1 MRRLAGAIASLFLL
15 LVVAV
20 GGIVIFLLG
29 TTPGQDLVRSR
40 AEMALANLM
49 GPRFVTRLGE
59 QTYQLRRDG
68 SLAVTWSDVS
78 MALKEDPSARSEI
91 DHFGVAVRLVPLI
104 SGGGLEF
111 GRFEVSGARIDLN
124 ALILPP
130 TEDARE
136 PAPPEVAA
144 PNAEAVEADPPRTLL
159 ARTAGGILQNVERH
173 LGVLRSFHFD
183 TVAFNDI
190 SITGIPRLDGSG
202 DELHVDFAEL
212 RRSDVG
218 ALQLVTRFD
227 LDGLP
232 VSMAGDAEF
241 SEETGLLSRLNLG
254 SGRIQ
259 VADVFPPAP
268 EEDAFDE
275 RPFGADFPL
284 ELSIGMSR
292 ASAGAPLQ
300 ADASVRL
307 GKGALQLGLNRT
319 EVEAVELNLRYRSDT
334 EEIELLASPM
344 AFRDVSFTAL
354 GTIEAAPAGQ
364 GLSLDRLAFRLRTQ
378 DLTSTVGSGGEHH
391 GKLAVSGIFDPGA
404 RHLELSEGRLE
415 TDEGVLSASA
425 EFGYGAPE
433 AMTRLDVS
441 SERMGVASVKAFW
454 PFNIAGRAR
463 HWVIS
468 HMGDAA
474 LATNARIRI
483 DARLDR
489 LGSAFG
495 KLGTARPDEFT
506 IDLDIDNA
514 DLSTVGSLPGLY
526 NANGRLETRGSTTR
540 VMVADAMVDGLPE
553 ITLSDSTVELSKPRT
568 GYRRDL
574 LVDLSIKAAG
584 SVPQLLDIAA
594 RPPLNALR
602 ALDIEPREA
611 SGTGSVA
618 ANARLRV
625 GRYVEPSNQLLN
637 WAVEARIDGAS
648 PGSPIEGR
656 RFEGMTGSFSI
667 KPGLVTGR
675 FDARMDSIPST
686 VDLSIPFG
694 EERTGSR
701 RIAVAMQM
709 NDERVSQVV
718 PALAGIINGDF
729 TLNAELSDGPTRLS
743 ADLTNS
749 ALQIPTVAW
758 SKGKGVA
765 ASLKLSMVETG
776 DATRL
781 DDIRLEGEG
790 FSAVGSAVTDKAGL
804 RSADLS
810 QLALNSGDKARL
822 KARRTDAGYAIDV
835 SGEKFDARAILQD
848 LKSTAGQDRT
858 GKRARGSLD
867 IVANV
872 DRLGGFNG
880 VALQNFAMNYASR
893 NGRLT
898 GLSLSAIAGDG
909 QIAGDLS
916 KRNGQDAI
924 SLSSANVGALLAF
937 SGLYA
942 NMKSGGALLELS
954 GTTDS
959 GYAGRL
965 QLRDFTLVDEP
976 RLERIVGSTPVQG
989 QSSLSQA
996 LGQDLRTSQA
1006 YFDQA
1011 SAQLSYAGGALRV
1024 SNGIVRGPVFGSSF
1038 EGQLYDRQ
1046 SRIDITGSFMPAYG
1060 INRVFGALPL
1070 VGQILG
1076 NGNEGGLIGI
1086 TYRLSGPFGSPT
1098 LTVNPISLIA
1108 PGIFRQIFS
1117 YE

>member
-1 MRRLAGAIASLFLL
+1 MRRFAGAIASLFLL
-15 LVVAV
+15 LVVAI
-20 GGIVIFLLG
+20 GGLVIFLLG

-49 GPRFVTRLGE
+49 GPRFVTQLGE
-59 QTYQLRRDG
+59 QNYQLRGDG

-78 MALKEDPSARSEI
+78 MAPKDNPSARSEI

-111 GRFEVSGARIDLN
+111 GRFEVSGARIDLSS
-124 ALILPP
+124 LILPP
-130 TEDARE
+130 TEGRRA
-136 PAPPEVAA
+136 APPQEAAA
-144 PNAEAVEADPPRTLL
+144 PNAENVEADPPRTLL
-159 ARTAGGILQNVERH
+159 ARMAGGILQNVERH

-183 TVAFNDI
+183 TVAFSDI

-212 RRSDVG
+212 RRSDAG

-241 SEETGLLSRLNLG
+241 SEDTGLLRRLTLS
-254 SGRIQ
+254 SGQIR

-268 EEDAFDE
+268 EEDEFDE
-275 RPFGADFPL
+275 RPFGGSFPM
-284 ELSIGMSR
+284 EVSIAMTRDGD
-292 ASAGAPLQ
+292 GAPLQ

-307 GKGALQLGLNRT
+307 GKGALQLGTNRT
-319 EVEAVELNLRYRSDT
+319 EVDSAELKLRYRSDA
-334 EEIELLASPM
+334 EEIELLPSPM
-344 AFRDVSFTAL
+344 AFRDVSFILL

-364 GLSLDRLAFRLRTQ
+364 DLSLDRLAFALRTR
-378 DLTSTVGSGGEHH
+378 DLTSNVGSGKVHRGEL
-391 GKLAVSGIFDPGA
+391 GVRGIFDPSS

-415 TDEGVLSASA
+415 TEEGVLTATA

-441 SERMGVASVKAFW
+441 SERMGSASVKAFW

-463 HWVIS
+463 RWVIS
-468 HMGDAA
+468 HMGDEAQA
-474 LATNARIRI
+474 SNAQIRI

-489 LGSAFG
+489 LGKAFG
-495 KLGTARPDEFT
+495 KLGEARPDEFT
-506 IDLDIDNA
+506 IDLDIENA
-514 DLSTVGSLPGLY
+514 DLSTVGSLPGVY
-526 NANGRLETRGSTTR
+526 NANGRLQTRGSTTR
-540 VMVADAMVDGLPE
+540 VTVDDAMVDGLPE
-553 ITLSDSTVELSKPRT
+553 ITLSDSAVTLFKPRT

-574 LVDLSIKAAG
+574 LIDLSIKAAG
-584 SVPQLLDIAA
+584 SVPQLLDVAS

-602 ALDIEPREA
+602 ALDIDPGKA
-611 SGTGSVA
+611 SGTGSVEA
-618 ANARLRV
+618 LASLRV
-625 GRYVEPSNQLLN
+625 GRFIEPSNQLLD
-637 WAVEARIDGAS
+637 WAVEAKISDADA
-648 PGSPIEGR
+648 GSPIEGR
-656 RFEGMTGSFSI
+656 RFEGMTGGFSI

-675 FDARMDSIPST
+675 FDARMDTIPST
-686 VDLSIPFG
+686 VDLTIPFG
-694 EERTGSR
+694 DERRGSR
-701 RIAVAMQM
+701 RIAVALKM
-709 NDERVSQVV
+709 NDDRVSKVV
-718 PALAGIINGDF
+718 PALSGIINGDF

-765 ASLKLSMVETG
+765 ATLKLSMTGSG

-790 FSAVGSAVTDKAGL
+790 FGAVGSAVTDKAGL

-810 QLALNSGDKARL
+810 QLALNAGDSARL
-822 KARRTDAGYAIDV
+822 KARRTDAGYSIDV

-858 GKRARGSLD
+858 GKRARGALD

-872 DRLGGFNG
+872 DALGGFNG
-880 VALQNFAMNYASR
+880 VTLQNFAMNYASR

-898 GLSLSAIAGDG
+898 GLSISAVAGDG

-916 KRNGQDAI
+916 KRDGQDAI
-924 SLSSANVGALLAF
+924 SLSSANIGALLSF

-942 NMKSGGALLELS
+942 HMRSGGALLELS
-954 GTTDS
+954 GSMDS

-996 LGQDLRTSQA
+996 LGRDLRTSQA

-1011 SAQLSYAGGALRV
+1011 SAQLSYAKGALRV

-1038 EGQLYDRQ
+1038 EGQLYDKQ
-1046 SRIDITGSFMPAYG
+1046 SRIDISGSFMPAYG

-1108 PGIFRQIFS
+1108 PGIFRQIFA